1 MEVTVDIPD
10 EKESLNQQFLEPKN
24 EINQIIQNPDN
35 QNHITDQYFIGPE
48 LDIPKK
54 IIIPCKNCSCWSELF
69 ILLLPMLNLACVIV
83 LGILRFLIPLA
94 IISTIIIILILCI
107 CYHKAKRKVEIERD
121 ENKNVISIKRF
132 NYFGCVNKQFEL
144 SHFYFYIGK
153 YNNGWV
159 DLYRLFM
166 IKDFENSSEIDLDTS
181 NIKNIPIK
189 IYDYLDYILPNKTND
204 VLVKELNDLAGVSQ
218 NHKCAFKFN
227 IREYMK
233 IKPTKKNFF
242 TVIVYDIGEISKYM
256 KFCENYF
263 TYYITGLNT
272 YKKEDILRID
282 FIYSRNFDR
291 IFIGLVNNN
300 GNTYRNTFE
309 FQMNSI
315 DKFILQKIS
324 FEDKGYN
331 FKVNLK
337 NNKSQQIYSFQKAT
351 QEELR
356 GLVYLAN
363 EKLTSF
369 NNNNQTD
376 IITEE
381 NPPSTPNIDS

>member
-1 MEVTVDIPD
+1 MKVTVDIPD
-10 EKESLNQQFLEPKN
+10 EKESLNQQFLKPKN

-35 QNHITDQYFIGPE
+35 PNHITDQYFIGPE
-48 LDIPKK
+48 LDVPKK
-54 IIIPCKNCSCWSELF
+54 IIIPCTNCSCKSLF
-69 ILLLPMLNLACVIV
+69 FIIILSILGFISVLLCLFVI
-83 LGILRFLIPLA
+83 LIPTVV
-94 IISTIIIILILCI
+94 ISIFIIILILYI
-107 CYHKAKRKVEIERD
+107 CYHSTKSKVEIERD
-121 ENKNVISIKRF
+121 ENKNVISFKRF
-132 NYFGCVNKQFEL
+132 NCFGCINKQFEL
-144 SHFYFYIGK
+144 SHFYFYIAEDSK
-153 YNNGWV
+153 
-159 DLYRLFM
+159 DCDSFYRLFM
-166 IKDFENSSEIDLDTS
+166 IKDFENLSEIDLDTS

-189 IYDYLDYILPNKTND
+189 IYDHLDYILPNKTNNA
-204 VLVKELNDLAGVSQ
+204 LVKELNDFAGVPQ

-227 IREYMK
+227 IGEYMK
-233 IKPTKKNFF
+233 IKPTINNFF
-242 TVIVYDIGEISKYM
+242 LLGLNGRGGVSKYM

-263 TYYITGLNT
+263 TYYITGLIS

-282 FIYSRNFDR
+282 FIYSSNFDR

-300 GNTYRNTFE
+300 GNTYKNTFE
-309 FQMNSI
+309 YQMNSI
-315 DKFILQKIS
+315 DKFILQKIG

-337 NNKSQQIYSFQKAT
+337 NNESQQIYLFRIAT

-369 NNNNQTD
+369 NNNNQID
-376 IITEE
+376 ITTEE

>member
-35 QNHITDQYFIGPE
+35 PHITDQYFIGPE
-48 LDIPKK
+48 LDVPKK
-54 IIIPCKNCSCWSELF
+54 IIIPCSNCSCKSQTY
-69 ILLLPMLNLACVIV
+69 IIV
-83 LGILRFLIPLA
+83 LCVLCFISVNLLFLLRILIPAA
-94 IISTIIIILILCI
+94 IIFIIIIILILCI
-107 CYHKAKRKVEIERD
+107 CYHKTKSKVEIERD
-121 ENKNVISIKRF
+121 ENKNVISFKSF

-144 SHFYFYIGK
+144 SHFYFYIV
-153 YNNGWV
+153 YYYNGWEQF
-159 DLYRLFM
+159 DKLFM
-166 IKDFENSSEIDLDTS
+166 IKDFENLSEIDLDTS

-189 IYDYLDYILPNKTND
+189 IYDYLDYILPNKTSNI
-204 VLVKELNDLAGVSQ
+204 LVKELNDFAGVSQ
-218 NHKCAFKFN
+218 NHKCAFDFN
-227 IREYMK
+227 ISEYMK
-233 IKPTKKNFF
+233 LKPAGNEYFFDEKN
-242 TVIVYDIGEISKYM
+242 KYM

-263 TYYITGLNT
+263 AYYITGLIS

-331 FKVNLK
+331 LKVNLK
-337 NNKSQQIYSFQKAT
+337 NNKSQQIYSFQTAT
-351 QEELR
+351 QKELR